1 MDKDRN
7 INMLIELSIDTYSY
21 NMAMKR
27 VMLSLPEEMVKVLDK
42 ERKEKYLESIP
53 ETVRVILWLLEEKGK
68 YQFKVIPPK
77 KDKLVTVRKEVR
89 GRKPIQ
95 FIQLLKK
102 ELMI

>member
-53 ETVRVILWLLEEKGK
+53 ETVRVIL
-68 YQFKVIPPK
+68 
-77 KDKLVTVRKEVR
+77 
-89 GRKPIQ
+89 
-95 FIQLLKK
+95 
-102 ELMI
+102 